1 MLFNVNFKCIIFIFK
16 KLKIINI
23 IIVKI
28 VEIRVEM
35 GGNICKY
42 K

>member
-16 KLKIINI
+16 KYKIINI

-28 VEIRVEM
+28 VEIYV
-35 GGNICKY
+35 NI
-42 K
+42 